1 MCGYFC
7 IRFTDF
13 MPKVKGLL
21 DYTNLFSPSECEKD
35 GKLVSLTKSLRSK
48 SKNYIALFIVSIKNL
63 KIIDFQRNVSSFCYL
78 Q

>member
-21 DYTNLFSPSECEKD
+21 DYTNLFSPNECEKD
-35 GKLVSLTKSLRSK
+35 GKLVSLTKSLTSK